1 MDDSL
6 YDDPPLT
13 LQQLLHRMTDDDA
26 LLDEPVHL
34 FVHGASRGKLDDCL
48 VTGLSVGQGVQ
59 SLTFELN
66 RDGR

>member
-1 MDDSL
+1 VDDSL

-13 LQQLLHRMTDDDA
+13 LRQLLHQMTDEDA
-26 LLDEPVHL
+26 LLDQPVHL
-34 FVHGASRGKLDDCL
+34 FVQGASPGKVDDCL
-48 VTGLSVGQGVQ
+48 VTGLSVGRGVQ